1 MRQNNKVLVIGL
13 TGTIAS
19 GKSTVSRYLKRMYHA
34 VHIDADLVAREVV
47 QSEAVSLSKVFG
59 PEILTEDG
67 IVDRKALGRIVFQ
80 NPEALETLN
89 RMVHP
94 ATVQRIADDIEK
106 IRKRKTNQDSSDSF
120 KGSQIV
126 VVEAIEL
133 LRSGLKDIVDTIWV
147 VYADPKIRQLR
158 MMNER
163 NISEQDAADRISS
176 QWDDETYRA
185 HADQI
190 IKSTGGDVKLLYD
203 QVDDALERCL

>member
-47 QSEAVSLSKVFG
+47 QSEAVSLSEVFG

-176 QWDDETYRA
+176 QWDDETYRT

>member
-47 QSEAVSLSKVFG
+47 QSEAVSLSEVFG

-106 IRKRKTNQDSSDSF
+106 IRKRKTNQDSRDSF

-163 NISEQDAADRISS
+163 NLSEQDAADRISS

>member
-47 QSEAVSLSKVFG
+47 QSEAVSLSEVFG

-190 IKSTGGDVKLLYD
+190 IKSTGSDVKLLYD

>member
-47 QSEAVSLSKVFG
+47 QSEAVSLSEVFG

-203 QVDDALERCL
+203 QVDDAFERCL

>member
-47 QSEAVSLSKVFG
+47 QSEAVSLSEVFG

-163 NISEQDAADRISS
+163 NLSEQDAADRISS

>member
-19 GKSTVSRYLKRMYHA
+19 GKSTVSRYLKRKYHA

-47 QSEAVSLSKVFG
+47 QSEAASLSEVFG

-80 NPEALETLN
+80 DPEALETLN
-89 RMVHP
+89 RMIHP
-94 ATVQRIADDIEK
+94 STVQRIADDIEK
-106 IRKRKTNQDSSDSF
+106 IRKMDQDSSDSF
-120 KGSQIV
+120 EGSQIV

-163 NISEQDAADRISS
+163 NLSEQDAADRISS

>member
-47 QSEAVSLSKVFG
+47 QSEAVSLSEVFG

-106 IRKRKTNQDSSDSF
+106 IRKRKTNQDSRDNF

-163 NISEQDAADRISS
+163 NLSEQDAADRISS

>member
-47 QSEAVSLSKVFG
+47 QSEAVSLSEVFG

-163 NISEQDAADRISS
+163 NLSEQDAADRISS

-190 IKSTGGDVKLLYD
+190 IKSIGGDVKLLYD

>member
-47 QSEAVSLSKVFG
+47 QSEAVSLSEVFG

>member
-47 QSEAVSLSKVFG
+47 QSEAVSLSEVFG

-190 IKSTGGDVKLLYD
+190 IKSTGSDVKLLYD
-203 QVDDALERCL
+203 QVDDALESCL